1 MKQKHKKIGI
11 TIAVIGLVFVLFTII
26 ANYVLKQKLTNAING
41 LPDTVKVDYADLD
54 IGIWSGNLEI
64 SSPNIVVYGET
75 TQKTLLNLTLKTI
88 TIKDIGYWD
97 YLFNDKISVSAI
109 LADQLVA
116 QYSHNPNVK
125 NKSYERGFLD
135 NIKPLVQVDKIAV
148 TNADVLVT
156 NYQTD
161 SLLLSLPKFNFEIE
175 ALQLNPKASSERN
188 KITYGNFYLTGNDF
202 KWAVNTYDN
211 LRIDDLE
218 VTNDQAIFQGF
229 KFRTKYDKDEYS
241 TLLKQERDHF
251 DLKIQAITFSDL
263 DFGFNDA
270 ERLYLKSD
278 KVLVNSPNVEIYR
291 DKLVADDHTHKPLY
305 SKMLRELDI
314 ELGLDTIQISNGT
327 IAYLEKVNSDK
338 PVGRL
343 DFSQLDATISNLG
356 NTYNTESTSIAV
368 NSRFINYSPL
378 KVNWN
383 FRVSDTTDQ
392 FVFKADLGRF
402 QAAHMDQFSQPNLN
416 VDFNGELQQTY
427 FTISGGPQLSR
438 IDLKI
443 KYDDFEVLILKKDGK
458 EKNKFLSTIVNI
470 FVSKDSEADKTN
482 FRYGQSDHIERDV
495 TKSVFNYVWL
505 NIKQGLLSAMTG
517 DGKKED

>member
-1 MKQKHKKIGI
+1 
-11 TIAVIGLVFVLFTII
+11 
-26 ANYVLKQKLTNAING
+26 
-41 LPDTVKVDYADLD
+41 
-54 IGIWSGNLEI
+54 
-64 SSPNIVVYGET
+64 
-75 TQKTLLNLTLKTI
+75 
-88 TIKDIGYWD
+88 
-97 YLFNDKISVSAI
+97 
-109 LADQLVA
+109 
-116 QYSHNPNVK
+116 
-125 NKSYERGFLD
+125 
-135 NIKPLVQVDKIAV
+135 
-148 TNADVLVT
+148 
-156 NYQTD
+156 
-161 SLLLSLPKFNFEIE
+161 LLLSLPKFNFEIE

-368 NSRFINYSPL
+368 NSRFINNSPL